1 MTLQTSATKRT
12 KRRTGGFRANDRE
25 RTEYLRQRQEKVR
38 ELARKLGKLN
48 AIERAEILR
57 RIGKV
62 VNIEGH
68 VMSDW
73 NTIFMWYQRNE
84 LGALSVVGGF
94 QQWKKAGRI
103 VKKGEKGMWM
113 LFPMFITR
121 KTESGEDAID
131 PQTGEKDI
139 LTRFRVGTVFDI
151 SQTNP
156 ADSEPCEPSSE
167 LPNGEVIEVE
177 SEVVA

>member
-1 MTLQTSATKRT
+1 M
-12 KRRTGGFRANDRE
+12 
-25 RTEYLRQRQEKVR
+25 
-38 ELARKLGKLN
+38 N

-57 RIGKV
+57 RIGNV

-73 NTIFMWYQRNE
+73 NTIFMWWQRHE

-103 VKKGEKGMWM
+103 VKKGERGIWM
-113 LFPMFITR
+113 LFPMFLTR

-131 PQTGEKDI
+131 PKTGEKDI
-139 LTRFRVGTVFDI
+139 LTRFRIGTVFDI

-156 ADSEPCEPSSE
+156 ADAEPSNE
-167 LPNGEVIEVE
+167 LADGEVIEAE
-177 SEVVA
+177 SEVMA

>member
-1 MTLQTSATKRT
+1 MTLQTGATKRT

-38 ELARKLGKLN
+38 ELARRLGKLN

-57 RIGKV
+57 RIGNV

-103 VKKGEKGMWM
+103 VKKGEKGIWM
-113 LFPMFITR
+113 LFPMFLTR
-121 KTESGEDAID
+121 KTESGEDVID

-156 ADSEPCEPSSE
+156 ADEEPCEQSKLLE
-167 LPNGEVIEVE
+167 GEVIEAE
-177 SEVVA
+177 SEVIA

>member
-1 MTLQTSATKRT
+1 M
-12 KRRTGGFRANDRE
+12 
-25 RTEYLRQRQEKVR
+25 
-38 ELARKLGKLN
+38 N

-73 NTIFMWYQRNE
+73 NTILMWYQRHE
-84 LGALSVVGGF
+84 RGELSVVGGF

-113 LFPMFITR
+113 LFPMFLTR
-121 KTESGEDAID
+121 KTESGDDAID

-156 ADSEPCEPSSE
+156 ADAEPCEPSSE